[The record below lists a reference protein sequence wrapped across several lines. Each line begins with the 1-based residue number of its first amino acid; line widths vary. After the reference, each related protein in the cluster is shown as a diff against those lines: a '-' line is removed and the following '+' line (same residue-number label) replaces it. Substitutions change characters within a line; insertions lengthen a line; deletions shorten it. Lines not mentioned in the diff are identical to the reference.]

1 MLFPVILVWGNA
13 MRVEYVRVAHLGYLA
28 EIEALCF
35 PDPWSREALA
45 LLVSDKAFG
54 LACIDEE
61 TEQVLAYV
69 GVLTVLDE
77 GQILNVATHPAW
89 RRRGLAD
96 ALLTALINE
105 AEKKGLLTLSLEVRE
120 SNTAAIALYE
130 KHGFAVAGK
139 RPRFYT
145 HPTEAALV
153 MLRNL

>member
-1 MLFPVILVWGNA
+1 
-13 MRVEYVRVAHLGYLA
+13 
-28 EIEALCF
+28 
-35 PDPWSREALA
+35 
-45 LLVSDKAFG
+45 
-54 LACIDEE
+54 
-61 TEQVLAYV
+61 
-69 GVLTVLDE
+69 VLDE

-120 SNTAAIALYE
+120 SNTAAISLYE